1 MSLRDRG
8 QVISGRRITIP
19 DKIADTI
26 DVQVGDFFEIEIIGK
41 NVDKLLI
48 TFFKVGKR
56 KAREDNE
63 DKKKNEG
70 SEP

>member
-19 DKIADTI
+19 EKIADDMDI
-26 DVQVGDFFEIEIIGK
+26 QIGDFFEIEIIGK
-41 NVDKLLI
+41 NKDKLLI

-56 KAREDNE
+56 NRK
-63 DKKKNEG
+63 
-70 SEP
+70 

>member
-26 DVQVGDFFEIEIIGK
+26 DVQVGDFFEIETIGK
-41 NVDKLLI
+41 NMDKLLI

-56 KAREDNE
+56 KVEDNAE
-63 DKKKNEG
+63 NT
-70 SEP
+70 